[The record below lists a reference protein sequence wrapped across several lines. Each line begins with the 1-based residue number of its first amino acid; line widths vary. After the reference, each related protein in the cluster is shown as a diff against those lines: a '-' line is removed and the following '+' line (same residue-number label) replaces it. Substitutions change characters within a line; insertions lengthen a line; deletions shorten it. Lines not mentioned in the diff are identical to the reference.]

1 MQITGHSKQPD
12 YPDNIMQL
20 LPTPTILDQG
30 VIAGAEAA
38 HHLASVLHSQWPAF
52 WSRSPEVILSELNA
66 DPSRSA
72 TIFGLNSQAASAVNA
87 LLDAITDGD
96 TESALRFPTRAPNS
110 MPDGWSFGASGF
122 VYTAPEPPAEILP

>member
-1 MQITGHSKQPD
+1 MP
-12 YPDNIMQL
+12 L
-20 LPTPTILDQG
+20 LPTPTVLDLG
-30 VIAGAEAA
+30 VQAGAEAA
-38 HHLASVLHSQWPAF
+38 HHMASVLRSQWSAF
-52 WSRSPEVILSELNA
+52 WHRSPEVILAELNA

-110 MPDGWSFGASGF
+110 MPEGWAFGVSGF